1 MLLSKSFFY
10 TLREDVKD
18 EETKSGNYLVR
29 SGMTK
34 KVGNGIYLFMPL
46 GLRVLKKIEQIIR
59 EEMNQAGAQEVLMPS
74 LIPEDYYVQSG
85 RKEVF
90 GYDMFS
96 LKDRYE
102 RGYVLGPTHEE
113 LFVYAAKE
121 MIHSYKDMPFN
132 IYQIANKYRD
142 EPRPRF
148 GLIRTREFMM
158 KDAYSF
164 DVDDESCDV
173 SYQKMFQAYQNI
185 FNRIGLDYKIVRA
198 GTGAMGGN
206 LSEEFQAVTE
216 IGEDTLVLCSTC
228 DYASNLEV
236 SECVD
241 SKTDSIEV
249 PKEKELIY
257 TPNVGTIEEVSTFLK
272 EDTSKFVKTLIY
284 QVDGKFVA
292 CMVPGD
298 KDLNED
304 KLMHLLEA
312 KEVILAEPNEVEE
325 VTHARVGF
333 AGPVGLSIPIIM
345 DQEITHMKNF
355 IVGANQTDYHYK
367 NVNLNDFKVFKIGDI
382 KNVKEG
388 DTCPKCGHS
397 LTFKKGIECGNT
409 FKLGTKYSESLG
421 LQYLD
426 KNNQLKPAVMGCY
439 GIGLAR
445 IMTSVAEQKADDFGI
460 AWPSNIAPF
469 EIALVLINEK
479 DEIQKEKADR
489 LYQEIQSFGYDVIYD
504 DRKER
509 PGVKFKDMELIGIPV
524 QITVGKRAFEDIIEI
539 KKRGGE
545 KEEISIHD
553 LKSKIE
559 DYLKED

>member
-1 MLLSKSFFY
+1 MRLKNQFFY

-18 EETKSGNYLVR
+18 EETRSGNYLVR
-29 SGMTK
+29 SGMIK
-34 KVGNGIYLFMPL
+34 KVGTGIYLFMPL
-46 GLRVLKKIEQIIR
+46 GLKVLKKIEQIIR
-59 EEMNQAGAQEVLMPS
+59 EEMNKTGAQELLMPA

-90 GYDMFS
+90 GHDMFS

-164 DVDDESCDV
+164 DVDDEACEA

-185 FNRIGLDYKIVRA
+185 MERVGLEYKIVRA

-216 IGEDTLVLCSTC
+216 IGEDTLVLCPNC

-236 SECVD
+236 SACIVD
-241 SKTDSIEV
+241 ETESYEE
-249 PKEKELIY
+249 EKELELVH
-257 TPNVGTIEEVSTFLK
+257 TPNAGTIEEVAAFLE
-272 EDTSKFVKTLIY
+272 EDPSQFVKTLIY
-284 QVDGKFVA
+284 QVDGKFYA
-292 CMVPGD
+292 CLIPGD
-298 KDLNED
+298 RELNEE
-304 KLMHLLEA
+304 KLRTLLQA
-312 KEVILAEPNEVEE
+312 KEVVLADKEDVERI
-325 VTHARVGF
+325 TKAKIGF
-333 AGPVGLSIPIIM
+333 AGPIQLSIPIVM
-345 DQEITHMKNF
+345 DHHVQMMKNF

-367 NVNLNDFKVFKIGDI
+367 NVNLKDFKTKKIGDI
-382 KNVKEG
+382 IEVKEG
-388 DTCPKCGHS
+388 DLCPKCGAK

-421 LQYLD
+421 LNYLD
-426 KNNQLKPAVMGCY
+426 QNNQLKPVVMGCY

-445 IMTSVAEQKADDFGI
+445 IMTAVAEQRADEMGI
-460 AWPSNIAPF
+460 AWPVSIAPYQV
-469 EIALVLINEK
+469 ALVLINGK
-479 DEIQKEKADR
+479 DEVQRTVADQ
-489 LYQEIQSFGYDVIYD
+489 LYQIIQSMGFEVLYD
-504 DRKER
+504 DRDER

-524 QITVGKRAFEDIIEI
+524 QITVGKKAQDGMIEI
-539 KKRGGE
+539 KKRGQE
-545 KEEISIHD
+545 KEEITVE
-553 LKSKIE
+553 LLNEKVIE
-559 DYLKED
+559 YLNQ

>member
-1 MLLSKSFFY
+1 MRLKNQFFY

-18 EETKSGNYLVR
+18 EETRSGNYLVR
-29 SGMTK
+29 SGMIK
-34 KVGNGIYLFMPL
+34 KVGTGIYLFMPL
-46 GLRVLKKIEQIIR
+46 GFKVLKKIEQIIR
-59 EEMNQAGAQEVLMPS
+59 EEMNKTGAQELLMPA

-90 GYDMFS
+90 GHDMFS

-164 DVDDESCDV
+164 DVDDEACEA

-185 FNRIGLDYKIVRA
+185 MDRVGLEYKIVRA

-216 IGEDTLVLCSTC
+216 IGEDTLVLCPNC

-236 SECVD
+236 SACIVD
-241 SKTDSIEV
+241 ETESYEE
-249 PKEKELIY
+249 EKELELVH
-257 TPNVGTIEEVSTFLK
+257 TPNAGTIEEVAAFLE
-272 EDTSKFVKTLIY
+272 EDPSQFVKTLIY
-284 QVDGKFVA
+284 QVDGKFYA
-292 CMVPGD
+292 CLIPGD
-298 KDLNED
+298 RELNEE
-304 KLMHLLEA
+304 KLRTLLQA
-312 KEVILAEPNEVEE
+312 KEVVLADKEDVERI
-325 VTHARVGF
+325 TKAKIGF
-333 AGPVGLSIPIIM
+333 AGPIQLSIPIVM
-345 DQEITHMKNF
+345 DHHVQMMKNF

-367 NVNLNDFKVFKIGDI
+367 NVNLKDFKTKKIGDI
-382 KNVKEG
+382 IEVKEG
-388 DTCPKCGHS
+388 DLCPKCGAK

-421 LQYLD
+421 LNYLD
-426 KNNQLKPAVMGCY
+426 QNNQLKPVVMGCY

-445 IMTSVAEQKADDFGI
+445 IMTAVAEQRADEMGI
-460 AWPSNIAPF
+460 AWPVSIAPYQV
-469 EIALVLINEK
+469 ALVLINGK
-479 DEIQKEKADR
+479 DEVQRTVADQ
-489 LYQEIQSFGYDVIYD
+489 LYQIIQSMGFEVLYD
-504 DRKER
+504 DRDER

-524 QITVGKRAFEDIIEI
+524 QITVGKKAQDGMIEI
-539 KKRGGE
+539 KKRGQE
-545 KEEISIHD
+545 KEEITVE
-553 LKSKIE
+553 LLNEKVIE
-559 DYLKED
+559 YLNQ

>member
-1 MLLSKSFFY
+1 MRLKNQFFY

-18 EETKSGNYLVR
+18 EETRSGNYLVR
-29 SGMTK
+29 SGMIK
-34 KVGNGIYLFMPL
+34 KVGTGIYLFMPL
-46 GLRVLKKIEQIIR
+46 GFKVLKKIEQIIR
-59 EEMNQAGAQEVLMPS
+59 EEMNKTGAQELLMPA

-90 GYDMFS
+90 GHDMFS

-121 MIHSYKDMPFN
+121 MIHSYKDMSFN

-164 DVDDESCDV
+164 DVDDETCEA

-185 FNRIGLDYKIVRA
+185 MDRVGLEYKIVRA

-216 IGEDTLVLCSTC
+216 IGEDTLVLCPNC

-236 SECVD
+236 SACIVD
-241 SKTDSIEV
+241 ETESYEE
-249 PKEKELIY
+249 EKELELVH
-257 TPNVGTIEEVSTFLK
+257 TPNAGTIEEVAAFLE
-272 EDTSKFVKTLIY
+272 EDPSQFVKTLIY
-284 QVDGKFVA
+284 QVDGKFYA
-292 CMVPGD
+292 CLIPGD
-298 KDLNED
+298 RELNEE
-304 KLMHLLEA
+304 KLKTLLQA
-312 KEVILAEPNEVEE
+312 KEVVLADKEDVERI
-325 VTHARVGF
+325 TKAKIGF
-333 AGPVGLSIPIIM
+333 AGPIQLSIPIVM
-345 DQEITHMKNF
+345 DHHVQMMKNF

-367 NVNLNDFKVFKIGDI
+367 NVNLKDFKTKKIGDI
-382 KNVKEG
+382 IEVKEG
-388 DTCPKCGHS
+388 DLCPKCGAK

-421 LQYLD
+421 LNYLD
-426 KNNQLKPAVMGCY
+426 QNNQLKPVVMGCY

-445 IMTSVAEQKADDFGI
+445 IMTAVAEQRADEMGI
-460 AWPSNIAPF
+460 AWPVSIAPYQV
-469 EIALVLINEK
+469 ALVLINGK
-479 DEIQKEKADR
+479 DEVQKTVADQ
-489 LYQEIQSFGYDVIYD
+489 LYQIIQSMGFEVLYD
-504 DRKER
+504 DRDER

-524 QITVGKRAFEDIIEI
+524 QITVGKKAQDGMIEI
-539 KKRGGE
+539 KKRGQE
-545 KEEISIHD
+545 KEEITVE
-553 LKSKIE
+553 LLNEKVIE
-559 DYLKED
+559 YLNQ

>member
-1 MLLSKSFFY
+1 MRLKNQFFY

-18 EETKSGNYLVR
+18 EETRSGNYLVR
-29 SGMTK
+29 SGMIK
-34 KVGNGIYLFMPL
+34 KVGTGIYLFMPL
-46 GLRVLKKIEQIIR
+46 GLKVLKKIEQIIR
-59 EEMNQAGAQEVLMPS
+59 EEMNKTGAQELLMPA

-90 GYDMFS
+90 GHDMFS

-164 DVDDESCDV
+164 DVDDEACEA

-185 FNRIGLDYKIVRA
+185 MERVGLEYKIVRA

-216 IGEDTLVLCSTC
+216 IGEDTLVLCPNC

-236 SECVD
+236 SACIVD
-241 SKTDSIEV
+241 ETESYEE
-249 PKEKELIY
+249 EKELELVH
-257 TPNVGTIEEVSTFLK
+257 TPNAGTIEEVAAFLE
-272 EDTSKFVKTLIY
+272 EDPSQFVKTLIY
-284 QVDGKFVA
+284 QVDGKFYA
-292 CMVPGD
+292 CLIPGD
-298 KDLNED
+298 RELNEE
-304 KLMHLLEA
+304 KLRTLLQA
-312 KEVILAEPNEVEE
+312 KEVVLADKEDVERI
-325 VTHARVGF
+325 TKAKIGF
-333 AGPVGLSIPIIM
+333 AGPIQLSIPIVM
-345 DQEITHMKNF
+345 DHHVQMMKNF

-367 NVNLNDFKVFKIGDI
+367 NVNLKDFKTKKISDI
-382 KNVKEG
+382 IEVKEG
-388 DTCPKCGHS
+388 DLCPKCGAK

-421 LQYLD
+421 LNYLD
-426 KNNQLKPAVMGCY
+426 QNNQLKPVVMGCY

-445 IMTSVAEQKADDFGI
+445 IMTAVAEQRADEMGI
-460 AWPSNIAPF
+460 AWPVSIAPYQV
-469 EIALVLINEK
+469 ALVLINGK
-479 DEIQKEKADR
+479 DEVQKTVADQ
-489 LYQEIQSFGYDVIYD
+489 LYQIIQSMGFEVLYD
-504 DRKER
+504 DRDER

-524 QITVGKRAFEDIIEI
+524 QITVGKKAQDGMIEI
-539 KKRGGE
+539 KKRGQE
-545 KEEISIHD
+545 KEEITVE
-553 LKSKIE
+553 LLNEKVIE
-559 DYLKED
+559 YLNQ

>member
-1 MLLSKSFFY
+1 MRLKNQFFY

-18 EETKSGNYLVR
+18 EETRSGNYLVR
-29 SGMTK
+29 SGMIK
-34 KVGNGIYLFMPL
+34 KVGTGIYLFMPL
-46 GLRVLKKIEQIIR
+46 GLKVLKKIEQIIR
-59 EEMNQAGAQEVLMPS
+59 EEMNKTGAQELLMPA

-90 GYDMFS
+90 GHDMFS

-164 DVDDESCDV
+164 DVDDEACEA

-185 FNRIGLDYKIVRA
+185 MDRVGLEYKIVRA

-216 IGEDTLVLCSTC
+216 IGEDTLVLCPNC

-236 SECVD
+236 SACIVD
-241 SKTDSIEV
+241 ETESYEE
-249 PKEKELIY
+249 EKELELVH
-257 TPNVGTIEEVSTFLK
+257 TPNAGTIEEVAAFLE
-272 EDTSKFVKTLIY
+272 EDPSQFVKTLIY
-284 QVDGKFVA
+284 QVDGKFYA
-292 CMVPGD
+292 CLIPGD
-298 KDLNED
+298 RELNEE
-304 KLMHLLEA
+304 KLRTLLQA
-312 KEVILAEPNEVEE
+312 KEVVLADKEDVERI
-325 VTHARVGF
+325 TKAKIGF
-333 AGPVGLSIPIIM
+333 AGPIQLSIPIVM
-345 DQEITHMKNF
+345 DHHVQMMKNF

-367 NVNLNDFKVFKIGDI
+367 NVNLKDFKTKKISDI
-382 KNVKEG
+382 IEVKEG
-388 DTCPKCGHS
+388 DLCPKCGAK

-421 LQYLD
+421 LNYLD
-426 KNNQLKPAVMGCY
+426 QNNQLKPVVMGCY

-445 IMTSVAEQKADDFGI
+445 IMTAVAEQRADEMGI
-460 AWPSNIAPF
+460 AWPVSIAPYQA
-469 EIALVLINEK
+469 ALVLINGK
-479 DEIQKEKADR
+479 DEVQRTVADQ
-489 LYQEIQSFGYDVIYD
+489 LYQIIQSMGFEVLYD
-504 DRKER
+504 DRDER

-524 QITVGKRAFEDIIEI
+524 QITVGKKAQDGMIEI
-539 KKRGGE
+539 KKRGQE
-545 KEEISIHD
+545 KEEITVE
-553 LKSKIE
+553 LLNEKVIE
-559 DYLKED
+559 YLNQ

>member
-1 MLLSKSFFY
+1 MRLKNQFFY

-18 EETKSGNYLVR
+18 EETRSGNYLVR
-29 SGMTK
+29 SGMIK
-34 KVGNGIYLFMPL
+34 KVGTGIYLFMPL
-46 GLRVLKKIEQIIR
+46 GFKVLKKIEQIIR
-59 EEMNQAGAQEVLMPS
+59 EEMNKTGAQELLMPA

-90 GYDMFS
+90 GHDMFS

-164 DVDDESCDV
+164 DVDDETCEA

-185 FNRIGLDYKIVRA
+185 MDRVGLEYKIVRA

-216 IGEDTLVLCSTC
+216 IGEDTLVLCPNC

-236 SECVD
+236 SACIVD
-241 SKTDSIEV
+241 ETESYEE
-249 PKEKELIY
+249 EKELELVH
-257 TPNVGTIEEVSTFLK
+257 TPNAGTIEEVAAFLE
-272 EDTSKFVKTLIY
+272 EDPNQFVKTLIY
-284 QVDGKFVA
+284 QVDGKFYA
-292 CMVPGD
+292 CLIPGD
-298 KDLNED
+298 RELNEE
-304 KLMHLLEA
+304 KLKTLLQA
-312 KEVILAEPNEVEE
+312 KEVVLADKEDVERI
-325 VTHARVGF
+325 TKAKIGF
-333 AGPVGLSIPIIM
+333 AGPIQLSIPIVM
-345 DQEITHMKNF
+345 DHHVQMMKNF

-367 NVNLNDFKVFKIGDI
+367 NVNLKDFKTKKISDI
-382 KNVKEG
+382 IEVKEG
-388 DTCPKCGHS
+388 DLCPKCGAK

-421 LQYLD
+421 LNYLD
-426 KNNQLKPAVMGCY
+426 QNNRLKPVVMGCY

-445 IMTSVAEQKADDFGI
+445 IMTAVAEQRADEMGI
-460 AWPSNIAPF
+460 AWPVSIAPYQV
-469 EIALVLINEK
+469 ALVLINGK
-479 DEIQKEKADR
+479 DEVQRTVADQ
-489 LYQEIQSFGYDVIYD
+489 LYQIIQSMGFEVLYD
-504 DRKER
+504 DRDER

-524 QITVGKRAFEDIIEI
+524 QITVGKKAQDGMIEI
-539 KKRGGE
+539 KKRGHE
-545 KEEISIHD
+545 KEEITVE
-553 LKSKIE
+553 LLNEKVIE
-559 DYLKED
+559 YLNQ

>member
-1 MLLSKSFFY
+1 MRLKNQFFY

-18 EETKSGNYLVR
+18 EETRSGNYLVR
-29 SGMTK
+29 SGMIK
-34 KVGNGIYLFMPL
+34 KVGTGIYLFMPL
-46 GLRVLKKIEQIIR
+46 GFKVLKKIEQIIR
-59 EEMNQAGAQEVLMPS
+59 EEMNKTGAQELLMPA

-90 GYDMFS
+90 GHDMFS

-164 DVDDESCDV
+164 DVDDEACEA

-185 FNRIGLDYKIVRA
+185 MDRVGLEYKIVRA

-216 IGEDTLVLCSTC
+216 IGEDTLVLCPNC

-236 SECVD
+236 SACIVD
-241 SKTDSIEV
+241 ETESYEE
-249 PKEKELIY
+249 EKELELVH
-257 TPNVGTIEEVSTFLK
+257 TPNAGTIGEVAAFLEEDPSQ
-272 EDTSKFVKTLIY
+272 FVKTLIY
-284 QVDGKFVA
+284 QVDGKFYA
-292 CMVPGD
+292 CLIPGD
-298 KDLNED
+298 RELNEE
-304 KLMHLLEA
+304 KLRTLLQA
-312 KEVILAEPNEVEE
+312 KEVVLADKEDVERI
-325 VTHARVGF
+325 TKAKIGF
-333 AGPVGLSIPIIM
+333 AGPIQLSIPIVM
-345 DQEITHMKNF
+345 DHHVQMMKNF

-367 NVNLNDFKVFKIGDI
+367 NVNLKDFKTKKISDI
-382 KNVKEG
+382 IEVKEG
-388 DTCPKCGHS
+388 DLCPKCGAK

-421 LQYLD
+421 LNYLD
-426 KNNQLKPAVMGCY
+426 QNNQLKPVVMGCY

-445 IMTSVAEQKADDFGI
+445 IMTAVAEQRADEMGI
-460 AWPSNIAPF
+460 AWPVSIAPYQV
-469 EIALVLINEK
+469 ALVLINGK
-479 DEIQKEKADR
+479 DEVQKTVADQ
-489 LYQEIQSFGYDVIYD
+489 LYQIIQSMGFEVLYD
-504 DRKER
+504 DRDER

-524 QITVGKRAFEDIIEI
+524 QITVGKKAQDGMIEI
-539 KKRGGE
+539 KKRGQE
-545 KEEISIHD
+545 KEEITVE
-553 LKSKIE
+553 LLNEKVIE
-559 DYLKED
+559 YLNQ

>member
-1 MLLSKSFFY
+1 MRLKNQFFY

-18 EETKSGNYLVR
+18 EETRSGNYLVR
-29 SGMTK
+29 SGMIK
-34 KVGNGIYLFMPL
+34 KVGTGIYLFMPL
-46 GLRVLKKIEQIIR
+46 GFKVLKKIEQIIR
-59 EEMNQAGAQEVLMPS
+59 EEMNKTGAQELLMPA

-90 GYDMFS
+90 GHDMFS

-164 DVDDESCDV
+164 DVDDEACEA

-185 FNRIGLDYKIVRA
+185 MERVGLEYKIVRA

-216 IGEDTLVLCSTC
+216 IGEDTLVLCPNC

-236 SECVD
+236 SACIVD
-241 SKTDSIEV
+241 ETESYEE
-249 PKEKELIY
+249 EKELELVH
-257 TPNVGTIEEVSTFLK
+257 TPNAGTIEEVAAFLE
-272 EDTSKFVKTLIY
+272 EDPSQFVKTLIY
-284 QVDGKFVA
+284 QVDGKFYA
-292 CMVPGD
+292 CLIPGD
-298 KDLNED
+298 RELNEE
-304 KLMHLLEA
+304 KLRTLLQA
-312 KEVILAEPNEVEE
+312 KEVVLADKEDVERI
-325 VTHARVGF
+325 TKAKIGF
-333 AGPVGLSIPIIM
+333 AGPIQLSIPIVM
-345 DQEITHMKNF
+345 DHHVQMMKNF

-367 NVNLNDFKVFKIGDI
+367 NVNLKDFKTKKIGDI
-382 KNVKEG
+382 IEVKEG
-388 DTCPKCGHS
+388 DLCPKCGAK

-421 LQYLD
+421 LNYLD
-426 KNNQLKPAVMGCY
+426 QNNQLKPVVMGCY

-445 IMTSVAEQKADDFGI
+445 IMTAVAEQRADEMGI
-460 AWPSNIAPF
+460 AWPVSIAPYQV
-469 EIALVLINEK
+469 ALVLINGK
-479 DEIQKEKADR
+479 DEVQKTVADQ
-489 LYQEIQSFGYDVIYD
+489 LYQIIQSMGFEVLYD
-504 DRKER
+504 DRDER

-524 QITVGKRAFEDIIEI
+524 QITVGKKAQDGMIEI
-539 KKRGGE
+539 KKRGQE
-545 KEEISIHD
+545 KEEITVE
-553 LKSKIE
+553 LLNEKVIE
-559 DYLKED
+559 YLNQ

>member
-1 MLLSKSFFY
+1 MRLKNQFFY

-18 EETKSGNYLVR
+18 EETRSGNYLVR
-29 SGMTK
+29 SGMIK
-34 KVGNGIYLFMPL
+34 KVGTGIYLFMPL
-46 GLRVLKKIEQIIR
+46 GLKVLKKIEQIIR
-59 EEMNQAGAQEVLMPS
+59 EEMNKTGAQELLMPA

-90 GYDMFS
+90 GHDMFS

-164 DVDDESCDV
+164 DVDDEACEA

-185 FNRIGLDYKIVRA
+185 MERVGLEYKIVRA

-216 IGEDTLVLCSTC
+216 IGEDTLVLCPNC

-236 SECVD
+236 SACIVD
-241 SKTDSIEV
+241 ETESYEE
-249 PKEKELIY
+249 EKELELVH
-257 TPNVGTIEEVSTFLK
+257 TPNAGTIEEVAAFLE
-272 EDTSKFVKTLIY
+272 EDPSQFVKTLIY
-284 QVDGKFVA
+284 QVDGKFYA
-292 CMVPGD
+292 CLIPGD
-298 KDLNED
+298 RELNEE
-304 KLMHLLEA
+304 KLRTLLQA
-312 KEVILAEPNEVEE
+312 KEVVLADKEDVERI
-325 VTHARVGF
+325 TKAKIGF
-333 AGPVGLSIPIIM
+333 AGPIQLSIPIVM
-345 DQEITHMKNF
+345 DHHVQMMKNF

-367 NVNLNDFKVFKIGDI
+367 NVNLKDFKTKKISDI
-382 KNVKEG
+382 IEVKEG
-388 DTCPKCGHS
+388 DLCPKCGAK

-421 LQYLD
+421 LNYLD
-426 KNNQLKPAVMGCY
+426 QNNQLKPVVMGCY

-445 IMTSVAEQKADDFGI
+445 IMTAVAEQRADEMGI
-460 AWPSNIAPF
+460 AWPVSIAPYQV
-469 EIALVLINEK
+469 ALVLINGK
-479 DEIQKEKADR
+479 DEVQRTVADQ
-489 LYQEIQSFGYDVIYD
+489 LYQIIQSMGFEVLYD
-504 DRKER
+504 DRDER

-524 QITVGKRAFEDIIEI
+524 QITVGKKAQDGMIEI
-539 KKRGGE
+539 KKRGHE
-545 KEEISIHD
+545 KEEITVE
-553 LKSKIE
+553 LLNEKVIE
-559 DYLKED
+559 YLNQ

>member
-1 MLLSKSFFY
+1 MRLKNQFFY

-18 EETKSGNYLVR
+18 EETRSGNYLVR
-29 SGMTK
+29 SGMIK
-34 KVGNGIYLFMPL
+34 KVGTGIYLFMPL
-46 GLRVLKKIEQIIR
+46 GLKVLKKIEQIIR
-59 EEMNQAGAQEVLMPS
+59 EEMNKTGAQELLMPA

-90 GYDMFS
+90 GHDMFS

-164 DVDDESCDV
+164 DVDDEACEA

-185 FNRIGLDYKIVRA
+185 MDRVGLEYKIVRA

-216 IGEDTLVLCSTC
+216 IGEDTLVLCPNC

-236 SECVD
+236 SACIVD
-241 SKTDSIEV
+241 ETESYEE
-249 PKEKELIY
+249 EKELELVH
-257 TPNVGTIEEVSTFLK
+257 TPNAGTIEEVAAFLE
-272 EDTSKFVKTLIY
+272 EDPNQFVKTLIY
-284 QVDGKFVA
+284 QVDGKFYA
-292 CMVPGD
+292 CLIPGD
-298 KDLNED
+298 RELNEE
-304 KLMHLLEA
+304 KLKTLLQA
-312 KEVILAEPNEVEE
+312 KEVVLADKEDVERI
-325 VTHARVGF
+325 TKAKIGF
-333 AGPVGLSIPIIM
+333 AGPIQLSIPIVM
-345 DQEITHMKNF
+345 DHHVQMMKNF

-367 NVNLNDFKVFKIGDI
+367 NVNLKDFKTKKISDI
-382 KNVKEG
+382 IEVKEG
-388 DTCPKCGHS
+388 DLCPKCGAK

-421 LQYLD
+421 LNYLD
-426 KNNQLKPAVMGCY
+426 QNNQLKPVVMGCY

-445 IMTSVAEQKADDFGI
+445 IMTAVAEQRADEMGI
-460 AWPSNIAPF
+460 AWPVSIAPYQV
-469 EIALVLINEK
+469 ALVLINGK
-479 DEIQKEKADR
+479 DEVQRTVADQ
-489 LYQEIQSFGYDVIYD
+489 LYQIIQSMGFEVLYD
-504 DRKER
+504 DRDER

-524 QITVGKRAFEDIIEI
+524 QITVGKKAQDGMIEI
-539 KKRGGE
+539 KKRGQE
-545 KEEISIHD
+545 KEEITVE
-553 LKSKIE
+553 LLNEKVIE
-559 DYLKED
+559 YLNQ

>member
-1 MLLSKSFFY
+1 MRLKNQFFY

-18 EETKSGNYLVR
+18 EETRSGNYLVR
-29 SGMTK
+29 SGMIK
-34 KVGNGIYLFMPL
+34 KVGTGIYLFMPL
-46 GLRVLKKIEQIIR
+46 GLKVLKKIEQIIR
-59 EEMNQAGAQEVLMPS
+59 EEMNKTGAQELLMPA

-90 GYDMFS
+90 GHDMFS

-164 DVDDESCDV
+164 DVDDEACEA

-185 FNRIGLDYKIVRA
+185 MERVGLEYKIVRA

-216 IGEDTLVLCSTC
+216 IGEDTLVLCPNC

-236 SECVD
+236 SACIVD
-241 SKTDSIEV
+241 ETESYEE
-249 PKEKELIY
+249 EKELELVH
-257 TPNVGTIEEVSTFLK
+257 TPNAGTIEEVAAFLE
-272 EDTSKFVKTLIY
+272 EDPSQFVKTLIY
-284 QVDGKFVA
+284 QVDGKFYA
-292 CMVPGD
+292 CLIPGD
-298 KDLNED
+298 RELNEE
-304 KLMHLLEA
+304 KLKTLLQA
-312 KEVILAEPNEVEE
+312 KEVVLADKEDVERI
-325 VTHARVGF
+325 TKAKIGF
-333 AGPVGLSIPIIM
+333 AGPIQLSIPIVM
-345 DQEITHMKNF
+345 DHHVQMMKNF

-367 NVNLNDFKVFKIGDI
+367 NVNLKDFKTKKIGDI
-382 KNVKEG
+382 IEVKEG
-388 DTCPKCGHS
+388 DLCPKCGAK

-421 LQYLD
+421 LNYLD
-426 KNNQLKPAVMGCY
+426 QNNQSKPVVMGCY

-445 IMTSVAEQKADDFGI
+445 IMTAVAEQRADEMGI
-460 AWPSNIAPF
+460 AWPVSIAPYQV
-469 EIALVLINEK
+469 ALVLINGK
-479 DEIQKEKADR
+479 DEVQKTVADQ
-489 LYQEIQSFGYDVIYD
+489 LYQIIQSMGFEVLYD
-504 DRKER
+504 DRDER

-524 QITVGKRAFEDIIEI
+524 QITVGKKAQDGMIEI
-539 KKRGGE
+539 KKRGQE
-545 KEEISIHD
+545 KEEITVE
-553 LKSKIE
+553 LLNEKVIE
-559 DYLKED
+559 YLNQ

>member
-1 MLLSKSFFY
+1 MRLKNQFFY

-18 EETKSGNYLVR
+18 EETRSGNYLVR
-29 SGMTK
+29 SGMIK
-34 KVGNGIYLFMPL
+34 KVGTGIYLFMPL
-46 GLRVLKKIEQIIR
+46 GLKVLKKIEQIIR
-59 EEMNQAGAQEVLMPS
+59 EEMNKTGAQELLMPA

-90 GYDMFS
+90 GHDMFS

-164 DVDDESCDV
+164 DVDDETCEA

-185 FNRIGLDYKIVRA
+185 MDRVGLEYKIVRA

-216 IGEDTLVLCSTC
+216 IGEDTLVLCPNC

-236 SECVD
+236 SACIVD
-241 SKTDSIEV
+241 ETESYEE
-249 PKEKELIY
+249 EKELELVH
-257 TPNVGTIEEVSTFLK
+257 TPNAGTIEEVAAFLE
-272 EDTSKFVKTLIY
+272 EDPSQFVKTLIY
-284 QVDGKFVA
+284 QVDGKFYA
-292 CMVPGD
+292 CLIPGD
-298 KDLNED
+298 RELNEE
-304 KLMHLLEA
+304 KLRTLLQA
-312 KEVILAEPNEVEE
+312 KEVVLADKEDVERI
-325 VTHARVGF
+325 TKAKIGF
-333 AGPVGLSIPIIM
+333 AGPIQLSIPIVM
-345 DQEITHMKNF
+345 DHHVQMMKNF

-367 NVNLNDFKVFKIGDI
+367 NVNLKDFKTKKIGDI
-382 KNVKEG
+382 IEVKEG
-388 DTCPKCGHS
+388 DLCPKCGAK

-421 LQYLD
+421 LNYLD
-426 KNNQLKPAVMGCY
+426 QNNQLKPVVMGCY

-445 IMTSVAEQKADDFGI
+445 IMTAVAEQRADEMGI
-460 AWPSNIAPF
+460 AWPVSIAPYQV
-469 EIALVLINEK
+469 ALVLINGK
-479 DEIQKEKADR
+479 DEVQRTVADQ
-489 LYQEIQSFGYDVIYD
+489 LYQIIQSMGFEVLYD
-504 DRKER
+504 DRDER

-524 QITVGKRAFEDIIEI
+524 QITVGKKAQDGMIEI
-539 KKRGGE
+539 KKRGQE
-545 KEEISIHD
+545 KEEITVE
-553 LKSKIE
+553 LLNEKVIE
-559 DYLKED
+559 YLNQ

>member
-1 MLLSKSFFY
+1 MRLKNQFFY

-18 EETKSGNYLVR
+18 EETRSGNYLVR
-29 SGMTK
+29 SGMIK
-34 KVGNGIYLFMPL
+34 KVGTGIYLFMPL
-46 GLRVLKKIEQIIR
+46 GFKVLKKIEQIIR
-59 EEMNQAGAQEVLMPS
+59 EEMNKTGAQELLMPA

-90 GYDMFS
+90 GHDMFS

-164 DVDDESCDV
+164 DVDDETCEA

-185 FNRIGLDYKIVRA
+185 MDRVGLEYKIVRA

-216 IGEDTLVLCSTC
+216 IGEDTLVLCPNC

-236 SECVD
+236 SACIVD
-241 SKTDSIEV
+241 ETESYEE
-249 PKEKELIY
+249 EKELELVH
-257 TPNVGTIEEVSTFLK
+257 TPNAGTIEEVAAFLE
-272 EDTSKFVKTLIY
+272 EDPSQFVKTLIY
-284 QVDGKFVA
+284 QVDGKFYA
-292 CMVPGD
+292 CLIPGD
-298 KDLNED
+298 RELNEE
-304 KLMHLLEA
+304 KLKTLLQA
-312 KEVILAEPNEVEE
+312 KEVVLADKEDVERI
-325 VTHARVGF
+325 TKAKIGF
-333 AGPVGLSIPIIM
+333 AGPIQLSIPIVM
-345 DQEITHMKNF
+345 DHHVQMMKNF

-367 NVNLNDFKVFKIGDI
+367 NVNLKDFKTKKIGDI
-382 KNVKEG
+382 IEVKEG
-388 DTCPKCGHS
+388 DLCPKCGAK

-409 FKLGTKYSESLG
+409 FQLGTKYSESLG
-421 LQYLD
+421 LNYLD
-426 KNNQLKPAVMGCY
+426 QNNQLKPVVMGCY

-445 IMTSVAEQKADDFGI
+445 IMTAVAEQRADEMGI
-460 AWPSNIAPF
+460 AWPVSIAPYQV
-469 EIALVLINEK
+469 ALVLINGK
-479 DEIQKEKADR
+479 DEVQRTVADQ
-489 LYQEIQSFGYDVIYD
+489 LYQVIQSMGFEVLYD
-504 DRKER
+504 DRDER

-524 QITVGKRAFEDIIEI
+524 QITVGKKAQDGMIEI
-539 KKRGGE
+539 KKRGHE
-545 KEEISIHD
+545 KEEITVE
-553 LKSKIE
+553 LLNEKVIE
-559 DYLKED
+559 YLNQ

>member
-1 MLLSKSFFY
+1 MRLKNQFFY

-18 EETKSGNYLVR
+18 EETRSGNYLVR
-29 SGMTK
+29 SGMIK
-34 KVGNGIYLFMPL
+34 KVGTGIYLFMPL
-46 GLRVLKKIEQIIR
+46 GLKVLKKIEQIIR
-59 EEMNQAGAQEVLMPS
+59 EEMNKTGAQELLMPA

-90 GYDMFS
+90 GHDMFS

-164 DVDDESCDV
+164 DVDDEACGA

-185 FNRIGLDYKIVRA
+185 MDRVGLEYKIVRA

-216 IGEDTLVLCSTC
+216 IGEDTLVLCPNC

-236 SECVD
+236 SACIVD
-241 SKTDSIEV
+241 ETESYEE
-249 PKEKELIY
+249 EKELELVH
-257 TPNVGTIEEVSTFLK
+257 TPNAGTIEEVAAFLE
-272 EDTSKFVKTLIY
+272 EDPSQFVKTLIY
-284 QVDGKFVA
+284 QVDGKFYA
-292 CMVPGD
+292 CLIPGD
-298 KDLNED
+298 RELNEE
-304 KLMHLLEA
+304 KLKTLLQA
-312 KEVILAEPNEVEE
+312 KEVVLADKEDVERI
-325 VTHARVGF
+325 TKAKIGF
-333 AGPVGLSIPIIM
+333 AGPIQLSIPIVM
-345 DQEITHMKNF
+345 DHHVQMMKNF

-367 NVNLNDFKVFKIGDI
+367 NVNLKDFKTKKIGDI
-382 KNVKEG
+382 IEVKEG
-388 DTCPKCGHS
+388 DLCPKCGAK

-421 LQYLD
+421 LNYLD
-426 KNNQLKPAVMGCY
+426 QNNQLKPVVMGCY

-445 IMTSVAEQKADDFGI
+445 IMTAVAEQRADEMGI
-460 AWPSNIAPF
+460 AWPVSIAPYQV
-469 EIALVLINEK
+469 ALVLINGK
-479 DEIQKEKADR
+479 DEVQKTVADQ
-489 LYQEIQSFGYDVIYD
+489 LYQIIQSMGFEVLYD
-504 DRKER
+504 DRDER
-509 PGVKFKDMELIGIPV
+509 PGVKFKDMELIGISV
-524 QITVGKRAFEDIIEI
+524 QITVGKKAQDGMIEI
-539 KKRGGE
+539 KKRGQE
-545 KEEISIHD
+545 KEEITVE
-553 LKSKIE
+553 LLNEKVIE
-559 DYLKED
+559 YLNQ

>member
-1 MLLSKSFFY
+1 MRLKNQFFY

-18 EETKSGNYLVR
+18 EETRSGNYLVR
-29 SGMTK
+29 SGMIK
-34 KVGNGIYLFMPL
+34 KVGTGIYLFMPL
-46 GLRVLKKIEQIIR
+46 GFKVLKKIEQIIR
-59 EEMNQAGAQEVLMPS
+59 EEMNKTEAQELLMPA

-90 GYDMFS
+90 GHDMFS

-164 DVDDESCDV
+164 DVDDETCEA

-185 FNRIGLDYKIVRA
+185 MDRVGLEYKIVRA

-216 IGEDTLVLCSTC
+216 IGEDTLVLCPNC

-236 SECVD
+236 SACIVD
-241 SKTDSIEV
+241 ETESYEE
-249 PKEKELIY
+249 EKELELVH
-257 TPNVGTIEEVSTFLK
+257 TPNAGTIEEVAALLE
-272 EDTSKFVKTLIY
+272 EDPSQFVKTLIY
-284 QVDGKFVA
+284 QVDGKFYA
-292 CMVPGD
+292 CLIPGD
-298 KDLNED
+298 RELNEE
-304 KLMHLLEA
+304 KLKTLLQA
-312 KEVILAEPNEVEE
+312 KEVVLADKEDVERI
-325 VTHARVGF
+325 TKAKIGF
-333 AGPVGLSIPIIM
+333 AGPIQLSIPIVM
-345 DQEITHMKNF
+345 DHHVQMMKNF

-367 NVNLNDFKVFKIGDI
+367 NVNLKDFKTKKIGDI
-382 KNVKEG
+382 IEVKEG
-388 DTCPKCGHS
+388 DLCPKCGAK

-421 LQYLD
+421 LNYLD
-426 KNNQLKPAVMGCY
+426 QNNQLKPVVMGCY

-445 IMTSVAEQKADDFGI
+445 IMTAVAEQRADEMGI
-460 AWPSNIAPF
+460 AWPVSIAPYQV
-469 EIALVLINEK
+469 ALVLINGK
-479 DEIQKEKADR
+479 DEVQRTVADQ
-489 LYQEIQSFGYDVIYD
+489 LYQIIQSMGFEVLYD
-504 DRKER
+504 DRDER

-524 QITVGKRAFEDIIEI
+524 QITVGKKAQDGMIEI
-539 KKRGGE
+539 KKRGHE
-545 KEEISIHD
+545 KEEITVE
-553 LKSKIE
+553 LLNEKVIE
-559 DYLKED
+559 YLNQ

>member
-1 MLLSKSFFY
+1 MRLKNQFFY

-18 EETKSGNYLVR
+18 EETRSGNYLVR
-29 SGMTK
+29 SGMIK
-34 KVGNGIYLFMPL
+34 KVGTGIYLFMPL
-46 GLRVLKKIEQIIR
+46 GFKVLKKIEQIIR
-59 EEMNQAGAQEVLMPS
+59 EEMNKTGAQELLMPA

-90 GYDMFS
+90 GHDMFS

-164 DVDDESCDV
+164 DVDDEACGA

-185 FNRIGLDYKIVRA
+185 MDRVGLEYKIVRA

-216 IGEDTLVLCSTC
+216 IGEDTLVLCPNC

-236 SECVD
+236 SACIVD
-241 SKTDSIEV
+241 ETESYEE
-249 PKEKELIY
+249 EKELELVH
-257 TPNVGTIEEVSTFLK
+257 TPNAGTIEEVAAFLE
-272 EDTSKFVKTLIY
+272 EDPSQFVKTLIY
-284 QVDGKFVA
+284 QVDGKFYA
-292 CMVPGD
+292 CLIPGD
-298 KDLNED
+298 RELNEE
-304 KLMHLLEA
+304 KLKTLLQA
-312 KEVILAEPNEVEE
+312 KEVVLADKEDVERI
-325 VTHARVGF
+325 TKAKIGF
-333 AGPVGLSIPIIM
+333 AGPIQLSIPIVM
-345 DQEITHMKNF
+345 DHHVQMMKNF

-367 NVNLNDFKVFKIGDI
+367 NVNLKDFKTKKIGDI
-382 KNVKEG
+382 IEVKEG
-388 DTCPKCGHS
+388 DLCPKCGAK

-421 LQYLD
+421 LNYLD
-426 KNNQLKPAVMGCY
+426 QNNQLKPVVMGCY

-445 IMTSVAEQKADDFGI
+445 IMTAVAEQRADEMGI
-460 AWPSNIAPF
+460 AWPVSIAPYQV
-469 EIALVLINEK
+469 ALVLINGK
-479 DEIQKEKADR
+479 DEVQRTVADQ
-489 LYQEIQSFGYDVIYD
+489 LYQIIQSMGFEVLYD
-504 DRKER
+504 DRDER

-524 QITVGKRAFEDIIEI
+524 QITVGKKAQDGMIEI
-539 KKRGGE
+539 KKRGHE
-545 KEEISIHD
+545 KEEITVE
-553 LKSKIE
+553 LLNEKVIE
-559 DYLKED
+559 YLNQ

>member
-1 MLLSKSFFY
+1 MRLKNQFFY

-18 EETKSGNYLVR
+18 EETRSGNYLVR
-29 SGMTK
+29 SGMIK
-34 KVGNGIYLFMPL
+34 KVGTGIYLFMPL
-46 GLRVLKKIEQIIR
+46 GFKVLKKIEQIIR
-59 EEMNQAGAQEVLMPS
+59 EEMNKTGAQELLMPA

-90 GYDMFS
+90 GHDMFS

-164 DVDDESCDV
+164 DVDDETCEA

-185 FNRIGLDYKIVRA
+185 MDRVGLEYKIVRA

-216 IGEDTLVLCSTC
+216 IGEDTLVLCPNC

-236 SECVD
+236 SACIVD
-241 SKTDSIEV
+241 ETESYEE
-249 PKEKELIY
+249 EKELELVH
-257 TPNVGTIEEVSTFLK
+257 TPNAGTIEEVAAFLE
-272 EDTSKFVKTLIY
+272 EDPSQFVKTLIY
-284 QVDGKFVA
+284 QVDGKFYA
-292 CMVPGD
+292 CLIPGD
-298 KDLNED
+298 RELNEE
-304 KLMHLLEA
+304 KLKTLLQA
-312 KEVILAEPNEVEE
+312 KEVVLADKEDVERI
-325 VTHARVGF
+325 TKAKIGF
-333 AGPVGLSIPIIM
+333 AGPIQLSIPIVM
-345 DQEITHMKNF
+345 DHHVQMMKNF

-367 NVNLNDFKVFKIGDI
+367 NVNLKDFKTKKIGDI
-382 KNVKEG
+382 IEVKEG
-388 DTCPKCGHS
+388 DLCPKCGAK

-409 FKLGTKYSESLG
+409 FQLGTKYSESLG
-421 LQYLD
+421 LNYLD
-426 KNNQLKPAVMGCY
+426 QNNQLKPVVMGCY

-445 IMTSVAEQKADDFGI
+445 IMTAVAEQRADEMGI
-460 AWPSNIAPF
+460 AWPVSIAPYQV
-469 EIALVLINEK
+469 ALVLINGK
-479 DEIQKEKADR
+479 DEVQRTVADQ
-489 LYQEIQSFGYDVIYD
+489 LYQIIQSMGFEVLYD
-504 DRKER
+504 DRDER

-524 QITVGKRAFEDIIEI
+524 QITVGKKAQDGMIEI
-539 KKRGGE
+539 KKRGHE
-545 KEEISIHD
+545 KEEITVE
-553 LKSKIE
+553 LLNEKVIE
-559 DYLKED
+559 YFNQ

>member
-1 MLLSKSFFY
+1 MRLKNQFFY

-18 EETKSGNYLVR
+18 EETRSGNYLVR
-29 SGMTK
+29 SGMIK
-34 KVGNGIYLFMPL
+34 KVGTGIYLFMPL
-46 GLRVLKKIEQIIR
+46 GLKVLKKIEQIIR
-59 EEMNQAGAQEVLMPS
+59 EEMNKTGAQELLMPA

-90 GYDMFS
+90 GHDMFS

-164 DVDDESCDV
+164 DVDDEACEA

-185 FNRIGLDYKIVRA
+185 MDRVGLEYKIVRA

-216 IGEDTLVLCSTC
+216 IGEDTLVLCPNC

-236 SECVD
+236 SACIVD
-241 SKTDSIEV
+241 ETESYEE
-249 PKEKELIY
+249 EKELELVH
-257 TPNVGTIEEVSTFLK
+257 TPNAGTIEEVAAFLE
-272 EDTSKFVKTLIY
+272 EDPSQFVKTLIY
-284 QVDGKFVA
+284 QVDGKFYA
-292 CMVPGD
+292 CLIPGD
-298 KDLNED
+298 RELNEE
-304 KLMHLLEA
+304 KLRTLLQA
-312 KEVILAEPNEVEE
+312 KEVVLADKEDVERI
-325 VTHARVGF
+325 TKAKIGF
-333 AGPVGLSIPIIM
+333 AGPIQLSIPIVM
-345 DQEITHMKNF
+345 DHHVQMMKNF

-367 NVNLNDFKVFKIGDI
+367 NVNLKDFKTKKISDI
-382 KNVKEG
+382 IEVKEG
-388 DTCPKCGHS
+388 DLCPKCGAK

-421 LQYLD
+421 LNYLD
-426 KNNQLKPAVMGCY
+426 QNNQLKPVVMGCY

-445 IMTSVAEQKADDFGI
+445 IMTAVAEQRADEMGI
-460 AWPSNIAPF
+460 AWPVSIAPYQV
-469 EIALVLINEK
+469 ALVLINGK
-479 DEIQKEKADR
+479 DEVQKTVADQ
-489 LYQEIQSFGYDVIYD
+489 LYQIIQSMGFEVLYD
-504 DRKER
+504 DRDER

-524 QITVGKRAFEDIIEI
+524 QITVGKKAQDGMIEI
-539 KKRGGE
+539 KKRGQE
-545 KEEISIHD
+545 KEEITVE
-553 LKSKIE
+553 LLNEKVIE
-559 DYLKED
+559 YLNQ

>member
-1 MLLSKSFFY
+1 MRLKNQFFY

-18 EETKSGNYLVR
+18 EETRSGNYLVR
-29 SGMTK
+29 SGMIK
-34 KVGNGIYLFMPL
+34 KVGTGIYLFMPL
-46 GLRVLKKIEQIIR
+46 GLKVLKKIEQIIR
-59 EEMNQAGAQEVLMPS
+59 EEMNKTGAQELLMPA

-90 GYDMFS
+90 GHDMFS

-164 DVDDESCDV
+164 DVDDEACEA

-185 FNRIGLDYKIVRA
+185 MDRVGLEYKIVRA

-216 IGEDTLVLCSTC
+216 IGEDTLVLCPNC

-236 SECVD
+236 SACIVD
-241 SKTDSIEV
+241 ETESYEE
-249 PKEKELIY
+249 EKELELVH
-257 TPNVGTIEEVSTFLK
+257 TPNAGTIEEVAAFLE
-272 EDTSKFVKTLIY
+272 EDPSQFVKTLIY
-284 QVDGKFVA
+284 QVDGKFYA
-292 CMVPGD
+292 CLIPGD
-298 KDLNED
+298 RELNEE
-304 KLMHLLEA
+304 KLRTLLQA
-312 KEVILAEPNEVEE
+312 KEVVLADKEDVERI
-325 VTHARVGF
+325 TKAKIGF
-333 AGPVGLSIPIIM
+333 AGPIQLSIPIVM
-345 DQEITHMKNF
+345 DHHVQMMKNF

-367 NVNLNDFKVFKIGDI
+367 NVNLKDFKTKKISDI
-382 KNVKEG
+382 IEVKEG
-388 DTCPKCGHS
+388 DLCPKCGAK

-421 LQYLD
+421 LNYLD
-426 KNNQLKPAVMGCY
+426 QNNQLKPVVMGCY

-445 IMTSVAEQKADDFGI
+445 IMTAVAEQRADEMGI
-460 AWPSNIAPF
+460 AWPVSIAPYQV
-469 EIALVLINEK
+469 ALVLINGK
-479 DEIQKEKADR
+479 DEVQRTVADQ
-489 LYQEIQSFGYDVIYD
+489 LYQIIQSMGFEVLYD
-504 DRKER
+504 DRDER

-524 QITVGKRAFEDIIEI
+524 QITVGKKAQDGMIEI
-539 KKRGGE
+539 KKRGQE
-545 KEEISIHD
+545 KEEITVE
-553 LKSKIE
+553 LLNEKVIE
-559 DYLKED
+559 YLNQ

>member
-1 MLLSKSFFY
+1 MRLKNQFFY

-18 EETKSGNYLVR
+18 EETRSGNYLVR
-29 SGMTK
+29 SGMIK
-34 KVGNGIYLFMPL
+34 KVGTGIYLFMPL
-46 GLRVLKKIEQIIR
+46 GLKVLKKIEQIIR
-59 EEMNQAGAQEVLMPS
+59 EEMNKTGAQELLMPA

-90 GYDMFS
+90 GHDMFS

-164 DVDDESCDV
+164 DVDDEACEA

-185 FNRIGLDYKIVRA
+185 MDRVGLEYKIVRA

-216 IGEDTLVLCSTC
+216 IGEDTLVLCPNC

-236 SECVD
+236 SACIVD
-241 SKTDSIEV
+241 ETESYEE
-249 PKEKELIY
+249 EKELELVH
-257 TPNVGTIEEVSTFLK
+257 TPNAGTIEEVAAFLE
-272 EDTSKFVKTLIY
+272 EDPSQFVKTLIY
-284 QVDGKFVA
+284 QVDGKFYA
-292 CMVPGD
+292 CLIPGD
-298 KDLNED
+298 RELNEE
-304 KLMHLLEA
+304 KLRTLLQA
-312 KEVILAEPNEVEE
+312 KEVVLADKEDVERI
-325 VTHARVGF
+325 TKAKIGF
-333 AGPVGLSIPIIM
+333 AGPIQLSIPIVM
-345 DQEITHMKNF
+345 DHHVQMMKNF

-367 NVNLNDFKVFKIGDI
+367 NVNLKDFKTKKIGDI
-382 KNVKEG
+382 IEVKEG
-388 DTCPKCGHS
+388 DLCPKCGAK

-421 LQYLD
+421 LNYLD
-426 KNNQLKPAVMGCY
+426 QNNQLKPVVMGCY

-445 IMTSVAEQKADDFGI
+445 IMTAVAEQRADEMGI
-460 AWPSNIAPF
+460 AWPVSIAPYQV
-469 EIALVLINEK
+469 ALVLINGK
-479 DEIQKEKADR
+479 DEVQRTVADQ
-489 LYQEIQSFGYDVIYD
+489 LYQIIQSMGFEVLYD
-504 DRKER
+504 DRDER

-524 QITVGKRAFEDIIEI
+524 QITVGKKAQDGMIEI
-539 KKRGGE
+539 KKRGHE
-545 KEEISIHD
+545 KEEITVE
-553 LKSKIE
+553 LLNEKVIE
-559 DYLKED
+559 YLNQ

>member
-1 MLLSKSFFY
+1 MRLKNQFFY

-18 EETKSGNYLVR
+18 EETRSGNYLVR
-29 SGMTK
+29 SGMIK
-34 KVGNGIYLFMPL
+34 KVGTGIYLFMPL
-46 GLRVLKKIEQIIR
+46 GLKVLKKIEQIIR
-59 EEMNQAGAQEVLMPS
+59 EEMNKTGAQELLMPA

-90 GYDMFS
+90 GHDMFS

-164 DVDDESCDV
+164 DVDDETCDA

-185 FNRIGLDYKIVRA
+185 MDRVGLEYKIVRA

-216 IGEDTLVLCSTC
+216 IGEDTLVLCPNC

-236 SECVD
+236 SACILDETE
-241 SKTDSIEV
+241 SYEE
-249 PKEKELIY
+249 EKELELVH
-257 TPNVGTIEEVSTFLK
+257 TPNAGTIEEVAAFLE
-272 EDTSKFVKTLIY
+272 EDPSQFVKTLIY
-284 QVDGKFVA
+284 QVDGKFYA
-292 CMVPGD
+292 CLIPGD
-298 KDLNED
+298 RELNEE
-304 KLMHLLEA
+304 KLRTLLQA
-312 KEVILAEPNEVEE
+312 KEVVLADKEDVERI
-325 VTHARVGF
+325 TKAKIGF
-333 AGPVGLSIPIIM
+333 AGPIQLSIPIVM
-345 DQEITHMKNF
+345 DHHVQMMKNF

-367 NVNLNDFKVFKIGDI
+367 NVNLKDFKTKKIGDI
-382 KNVKEG
+382 IEVKEG
-388 DTCPKCGHS
+388 DLCPKCGAK

-421 LQYLD
+421 LNYLD
-426 KNNQLKPAVMGCY
+426 QNNQLKPVVMGCY

-445 IMTSVAEQKADDFGI
+445 IMTAVAEQRADEMGI
-460 AWPSNIAPF
+460 AWPVSIAPYQV
-469 EIALVLINEK
+469 ALVLINGK
-479 DEIQKEKADR
+479 DEVQKTVADQ
-489 LYQEIQSFGYDVIYD
+489 LYQIIQSMGFEVLYD
-504 DRKER
+504 DRDER

-524 QITVGKRAFEDIIEI
+524 QITVGKKAQDGMIEI
-539 KKRGGE
+539 KKRGQE
-545 KEEISIHD
+545 KEEITVE
-553 LKSKIE
+553 LLNEKVIE
-559 DYLKED
+559 YLNQ

>member
-1 MLLSKSFFY
+1 MRLKNQFFY

-18 EETKSGNYLVR
+18 EETRSGNYLVR
-29 SGMTK
+29 SGMIK
-34 KVGNGIYLFMPL
+34 KVGTGIYLFMPL
-46 GLRVLKKIEQIIR
+46 GFKVLKKIEQIIR
-59 EEMNQAGAQEVLMPS
+59 EEMNKTGAQELLMPA

-90 GYDMFS
+90 GHDMFS

-164 DVDDESCDV
+164 DVDDEACEA

-185 FNRIGLDYKIVRA
+185 MERVGLEYKIVRA

-216 IGEDTLVLCSTC
+216 IGEDTLVLCPNC

-236 SECVD
+236 SACIVD
-241 SKTDSIEV
+241 ETESYEE
-249 PKEKELIY
+249 EKELELVH
-257 TPNVGTIEEVSTFLK
+257 TPNAGTIEEVAAFLE
-272 EDTSKFVKTLIY
+272 EDPSQFVKTLIY
-284 QVDGKFVA
+284 QVDGKFYA
-292 CMVPGD
+292 CLIPGD
-298 KDLNED
+298 RELNEE
-304 KLMHLLEA
+304 KLKTLLQA
-312 KEVILAEPNEVEE
+312 KEVVLADKEDVERI
-325 VTHARVGF
+325 TKAKIGF
-333 AGPVGLSIPIIM
+333 AGPIQLSIPIVM
-345 DQEITHMKNF
+345 DHHVQMMKNF

-367 NVNLNDFKVFKIGDI
+367 NVNLKDFKTKKIGDI
-382 KNVKEG
+382 IEVKEG
-388 DTCPKCGHS
+388 DLCPKCGAK

-409 FKLGTKYSESLG
+409 FQLGTKYSESLG
-421 LQYLD
+421 LNYLD
-426 KNNQLKPAVMGCY
+426 QNNQLKPVVMGCY

-445 IMTSVAEQKADDFGI
+445 IMTAVAEQRADEMGI
-460 AWPSNIAPF
+460 AWPVSIAPYQV
-469 EIALVLINEK
+469 ALVLINGK
-479 DEIQKEKADR
+479 DEVQRTVADQ
-489 LYQEIQSFGYDVIYD
+489 LYQIIQSMGFEVLYD
-504 DRKER
+504 DRDER

-524 QITVGKRAFEDIIEI
+524 QITVGKKAQDGMIEI
-539 KKRGGE
+539 KKRGHE
-545 KEEISIHD
+545 KEEITVE
-553 LKSKIE
+553 LLNEKVIE
-559 DYLKED
+559 YLNQ

>member
-1 MLLSKSFFY
+1 MRLKNQFFY

-18 EETKSGNYLVR
+18 EETRSGNYLVR
-29 SGMTK
+29 SGMIK
-34 KVGNGIYLFMPL
+34 KVGTGIYLFMPL
-46 GLRVLKKIEQIIR
+46 GLKVLKKIEQIIR
-59 EEMNQAGAQEVLMPS
+59 EEMNKTGAQELLMPA

-90 GYDMFS
+90 GHDMFS

-164 DVDDESCDV
+164 DVDDEACGA

-185 FNRIGLDYKIVRA
+185 MDRVGLEYKIVRA

-216 IGEDTLVLCSTC
+216 IGEDTLVLCPNC

-236 SECVD
+236 SACIVD
-241 SKTDSIEV
+241 ETESYEE
-249 PKEKELIY
+249 EKELELVH
-257 TPNVGTIEEVSTFLK
+257 TPNAGTIEEVAAFLE
-272 EDTSKFVKTLIY
+272 EDPSQFVKTLIY
-284 QVDGKFVA
+284 QVDGKFYA
-292 CMVPGD
+292 CLIPGD
-298 KDLNED
+298 RELNEE
-304 KLMHLLEA
+304 KLKTLLQA
-312 KEVILAEPNEVEE
+312 KEVVLADKEDVERI
-325 VTHARVGF
+325 TKAKIGF
-333 AGPVGLSIPIIM
+333 AGPIQLSIPIVM
-345 DQEITHMKNF
+345 DHHVQMMKNF

-367 NVNLNDFKVFKIGDI
+367 NVNLKDFKTKKIGDI
-382 KNVKEG
+382 IEVKEG
-388 DTCPKCGHS
+388 DLCPKCGAK

-421 LQYLD
+421 LNYLD
-426 KNNQLKPAVMGCY
+426 QNNQLKPVVMGCY

-445 IMTSVAEQKADDFGI
+445 IMTAVAEQRADEMGI
-460 AWPSNIAPF
+460 AWPVSIAPYQV
-469 EIALVLINEK
+469 ALVLINGK
-479 DEIQKEKADR
+479 DEVQKTVADQ
-489 LYQEIQSFGYDVIYD
+489 LYQIIQSMGFEVLYD
-504 DRKER
+504 DRDER

-524 QITVGKRAFEDIIEI
+524 QITVGKKAQDGMIEI
-539 KKRGGE
+539 KKRGQE
-545 KEEISIHD
+545 KEEITVE
-553 LKSKIE
+553 LLNEKVIE
-559 DYLKED
+559 YLNQ

>member
-1 MLLSKSFFY
+1 MRLKNQFFY

-18 EETKSGNYLVR
+18 EETRSGNYLVR
-29 SGMTK
+29 SGMIK
-34 KVGNGIYLFMPL
+34 KVGTGIYLFMPL
-46 GLRVLKKIEQIIR
+46 GFKVLKKIEQIIR
-59 EEMNQAGAQEVLMPS
+59 EEMNKTGAQELLMPA

-90 GYDMFS
+90 GHDMFS

-164 DVDDESCDV
+164 DVDDEACGA

-185 FNRIGLDYKIVRA
+185 MDRVGLEYKIVRA

-216 IGEDTLVLCSTC
+216 IGEDTLVLCPNC

-236 SECVD
+236 SACIVD
-241 SKTDSIEV
+241 ETESYEE
-249 PKEKELIY
+249 EKELELVH
-257 TPNVGTIEEVSTFLK
+257 TPNAGTIEEVAAFLE
-272 EDTSKFVKTLIY
+272 EDPSQFVKTLIY
-284 QVDGKFVA
+284 QVDGKFYA
-292 CMVPGD
+292 CLIPGD
-298 KDLNED
+298 RELNEE
-304 KLMHLLEA
+304 KLKTLLQA
-312 KEVILAEPNEVEE
+312 KEVVLADKEDVERI
-325 VTHARVGF
+325 TKAKIGF
-333 AGPVGLSIPIIM
+333 AGPIQLSIPIVM
-345 DQEITHMKNF
+345 DHHVQMMKNF

-367 NVNLNDFKVFKIGDI
+367 NVNLKDFKTKKIGDI
-382 KNVKEG
+382 IEVKEG
-388 DTCPKCGHS
+388 DLCPKCGAK

-421 LQYLD
+421 LNYLD
-426 KNNQLKPAVMGCY
+426 QNNQLKPVVMGCY

-445 IMTSVAEQKADDFGI
+445 IMTAVAEQRADEMGI
-460 AWPSNIAPF
+460 AWPVSIAPYQV
-469 EIALVLINEK
+469 ALVLINGK
-479 DEIQKEKADR
+479 DEVQKTVADQ
-489 LYQEIQSFGYDVIYD
+489 LYQIIQSMGFEVLYD
-504 DRKER
+504 DRDER

-524 QITVGKRAFEDIIEI
+524 QITVGKKAQDGMIEI
-539 KKRGGE
+539 KKRGQE
-545 KEEISIHD
+545 KEEITVE
-553 LKSKIE
+553 LLNEKVIE
-559 DYLKED
+559 YLNQ

>member
-1 MLLSKSFFY
+1 MRLKNQFFY

-18 EETKSGNYLVR
+18 EETRSGNYLVR
-29 SGMTK
+29 SGMIK
-34 KVGNGIYLFMPL
+34 KVGTGIYLFMPL
-46 GLRVLKKIEQIIR
+46 GLKVLKKIEQIIR
-59 EEMNQAGAQEVLMPS
+59 EEMNKTGAQELLMPA

-90 GYDMFS
+90 GHDMFS

-164 DVDDESCDV
+164 DVDDEACEA

-185 FNRIGLDYKIVRA
+185 MDRVGLEYKIVRA

-216 IGEDTLVLCSTC
+216 IGEDTLVLCPNC

-236 SECVD
+236 SACIVD
-241 SKTDSIEV
+241 ETESYEE
-249 PKEKELIY
+249 EKELELVH
-257 TPNVGTIEEVSTFLK
+257 TPNAGTIGEVAALLEEDPSQ
-272 EDTSKFVKTLIY
+272 FVKTLIY
-284 QVDGKFVA
+284 QVDGKFYA
-292 CMVPGD
+292 CLIPGD
-298 KDLNED
+298 RELNEE
-304 KLMHLLEA
+304 KLKTLLQA
-312 KEVILAEPNEVEE
+312 KEVVLADKEDVERI
-325 VTHARVGF
+325 TKAKIGF
-333 AGPVGLSIPIIM
+333 AGPIQLSIPIVM
-345 DQEITHMKNF
+345 DHHVQMMKNF

-367 NVNLNDFKVFKIGDI
+367 NVNLKDFKTKKIGDI
-382 KNVKEG
+382 IEVKEG
-388 DTCPKCGHS
+388 DLCPKCGAK

-421 LQYLD
+421 LNYLD
-426 KNNQLKPAVMGCY
+426 QNNQLKPVVMGCY

-445 IMTSVAEQKADDFGI
+445 IMTAVAEQRADEMGI
-460 AWPSNIAPF
+460 AWPVSIAPYQV
-469 EIALVLINEK
+469 ALVLINEK
-479 DEIQKEKADR
+479 DEVQRTVADQ
-489 LYQEIQSFGYDVIYD
+489 LYQIIQSMGFEVLYD
-504 DRKER
+504 DRDER

-524 QITVGKRAFEDIIEI
+524 QITVGKKAQDGMIEI
-539 KKRGGE
+539 KKRGHE
-545 KEEISIHD
+545 KEEITVE
-553 LKSKIE
+553 LLNEKVIE
-559 DYLKED
+559 YLNQ

>member
-1 MLLSKSFFY
+1 MRLKNQFFY

-18 EETKSGNYLVR
+18 EETRSGNYLVR
-29 SGMTK
+29 SGMIK
-34 KVGNGIYLFMPL
+34 KVGTGIYLFMPL
-46 GLRVLKKIEQIIR
+46 GFKVLKKIEQIIR
-59 EEMNQAGAQEVLMPS
+59 EEMNKTGAQELLMPA

-90 GYDMFS
+90 GHDMFS

-164 DVDDESCDV
+164 DVDDEACEA

-185 FNRIGLDYKIVRA
+185 MDRVGLEYKIVRA

-216 IGEDTLVLCSTC
+216 IGEDTLVLCPNC

-236 SECVD
+236 SACIVD
-241 SKTDSIEV
+241 ETESYEE
-249 PKEKELIY
+249 EKELELVH
-257 TPNVGTIEEVSTFLK
+257 TPNAGTIEEVAAFLE
-272 EDTSKFVKTLIY
+272 EDPSQFVKTLIY
-284 QVDGKFVA
+284 QVDGKFYA
-292 CMVPGD
+292 CLIPGD
-298 KDLNED
+298 RELNEE
-304 KLMHLLEA
+304 KLRTLLQA
-312 KEVILAEPNEVEE
+312 KEVVLADKEDVERI
-325 VTHARVGF
+325 TKAKIGF
-333 AGPVGLSIPIIM
+333 AGPIQLSIPIVM
-345 DQEITHMKNF
+345 DHHVQMMKNF

-367 NVNLNDFKVFKIGDI
+367 NVNLKDFKTKKIGDI
-382 KNVKEG
+382 IEVKEG
-388 DTCPKCGHS
+388 DLCPKCGAK

-421 LQYLD
+421 LNYLD
-426 KNNQLKPAVMGCY
+426 QNNQLKPVVMGCY

-445 IMTSVAEQKADDFGI
+445 IMTAVAEQRADEMGI
-460 AWPSNIAPF
+460 AWPVSIAPYQV
-469 EIALVLINEK
+469 ALVLINGK
-479 DEIQKEKADR
+479 DEVQKTVADQ
-489 LYQEIQSFGYDVIYD
+489 LYQIIQSMGFEVLYD
-504 DRKER
+504 DRDER

-524 QITVGKRAFEDIIEI
+524 QITVGKKAQDGMIEI
-539 KKRGGE
+539 KKRGQE
-545 KEEISIHD
+545 KEEITVE
-553 LKSKIE
+553 LLNEKVIE
-559 DYLKED
+559 YLNQ

>member
-1 MLLSKSFFY
+1 MRLKNQFFY

-18 EETKSGNYLVR
+18 EETRSGNYLVR
-29 SGMTK
+29 SGMIK
-34 KVGNGIYLFMPL
+34 KVGTGIYLFMPL
-46 GLRVLKKIEQIIR
+46 GFKVLKKIEQIIR
-59 EEMNQAGAQEVLMPS
+59 EEMNKTGAQELLMPA

-90 GYDMFS
+90 GHDMFS

-164 DVDDESCDV
+164 DVDDETCEA

-185 FNRIGLDYKIVRA
+185 MDRVGLEYKIVRA

-216 IGEDTLVLCSTC
+216 IGEDTLVLCPNC

-236 SECVD
+236 SACIVD
-241 SKTDSIEV
+241 ETESYEE
-249 PKEKELIY
+249 EKELELVH
-257 TPNVGTIEEVSTFLK
+257 TPNAGTIEEVASLLE
-272 EDTSKFVKTLIY
+272 EDPSQFVKTLIY
-284 QVDGKFVA
+284 QVDGKFYA
-292 CMVPGD
+292 CLIPGD
-298 KDLNED
+298 RELNEE
-304 KLMHLLEA
+304 KLRTLLQA
-312 KEVILAEPNEVEE
+312 KEVVLADKEDVERI
-325 VTHARVGF
+325 TKAKIGF
-333 AGPVGLSIPIIM
+333 AGPIQLSIPIVM
-345 DQEITHMKNF
+345 DHHVQMMKNF

-367 NVNLNDFKVFKIGDI
+367 NVNLKDFKTKKISDI
-382 KNVKEG
+382 IEVKEG
-388 DTCPKCGHS
+388 DLCPKCGAK

-421 LQYLD
+421 LNYLD
-426 KNNQLKPAVMGCY
+426 QNNQLKPVVMGCY

-445 IMTSVAEQKADDFGI
+445 IMTAVAEQRADEMGI
-460 AWPSNIAPF
+460 AWPVSIAPYQV
-469 EIALVLINEK
+469 ALVLINGK
-479 DEIQKEKADR
+479 DEVQRTVADQ
-489 LYQEIQSFGYDVIYD
+489 LYQIIQSMGFEVLYD
-504 DRKER
+504 DRDER

-524 QITVGKRAFEDIIEI
+524 QITVGKKAQDGMIEI
-539 KKRGGE
+539 KKRGHE
-545 KEEISIHD
+545 KEEITVE
-553 LKSKIE
+553 LLNEKVIE
-559 DYLKED
+559 YLNQ

>member
-1 MLLSKSFFY
+1 MRLRNQFFY

-18 EETKSGNYLVR
+18 EETRSGNYLVR
-29 SGMTK
+29 SGMIK
-34 KVGNGIYLFMPL
+34 KVGTGIYLFMPL
-46 GLRVLKKIEQIIR
+46 GLKVLKKIEQIIR
-59 EEMNQAGAQEVLMPS
+59 EEMNKTGAQELLMPA

-90 GYDMFS
+90 GHDMFS

-164 DVDDESCDV
+164 DVDDETCEA

-185 FNRIGLDYKIVRA
+185 MDRVGLEYKIVRA

-216 IGEDTLVLCSTC
+216 IGEDTLVLCPNC

-236 SECVD
+236 SACIVD
-241 SKTDSIEV
+241 ETESYEE
-249 PKEKELIY
+249 EKELELVH
-257 TPNVGTIEEVSTFLK
+257 TPNAGTIEEVAAFLE
-272 EDTSKFVKTLIY
+272 EDPSQFVKTLIY
-284 QVDGKFVA
+284 QVDGKFYA
-292 CMVPGD
+292 CLIPGD
-298 KDLNED
+298 RELNEE
-304 KLMHLLEA
+304 KLRTLLQA
-312 KEVILAEPNEVEE
+312 KEVVLADKEDVERI
-325 VTHARVGF
+325 TKAKIGF
-333 AGPVGLSIPIIM
+333 AGPIQLSIPIVM
-345 DQEITHMKNF
+345 DHHVQMMKNF

-367 NVNLNDFKVFKIGDI
+367 NVNLKDFKTKKIGDI
-382 KNVKEG
+382 IEVKEG
-388 DTCPKCGHS
+388 DLCPKCGAK

-421 LQYLD
+421 LNYLD
-426 KNNQLKPAVMGCY
+426 QNNQLKPVVMGCY

-445 IMTSVAEQKADDFGI
+445 IMTAVAEQRADEMGI
-460 AWPSNIAPF
+460 AWPVSIAPYQV
-469 EIALVLINEK
+469 ALVLINGK
-479 DEIQKEKADR
+479 DEVQKTVADQ
-489 LYQEIQSFGYDVIYD
+489 LYQIIQSMGFEVLYD
-504 DRKER
+504 DRDER

-524 QITVGKRAFEDIIEI
+524 QITVGKKAQDGMIEI
-539 KKRGGE
+539 KKRGQE
-545 KEEISIHD
+545 KEEITVE
-553 LKSKIE
+553 LLNEKVIE
-559 DYLKED
+559 YLNQ

>member
-1 MLLSKSFFY
+1 MRLKNQFFY

-18 EETKSGNYLVR
+18 EETRSGNYLVR
-29 SGMTK
+29 SGMIK
-34 KVGNGIYLFMPL
+34 KVGTGIYLFMPL
-46 GLRVLKKIEQIIR
+46 GLKVLKKIEQIIR
-59 EEMNQAGAQEVLMPS
+59 EEMNKTGAQELLMPA

-90 GYDMFS
+90 GHDMFS

-164 DVDDESCDV
+164 DVDDEACEA

-185 FNRIGLDYKIVRA
+185 MERVGLEYKIVRA

-216 IGEDTLVLCSTC
+216 IGEDTLVLCPNC

-236 SECVD
+236 SACIVD
-241 SKTDSIEV
+241 ETESYEE
-249 PKEKELIY
+249 EKELELVH
-257 TPNVGTIEEVSTFLK
+257 TPNAGTIEEVAAFLE
-272 EDTSKFVKTLIY
+272 EDPSQFVKTLIY
-284 QVDGKFVA
+284 QVDGKFYA
-292 CMVPGD
+292 CLIPGD
-298 KDLNED
+298 RELNEE
-304 KLMHLLEA
+304 KLRTLLQA
-312 KEVILAEPNEVEE
+312 KEVVLADKEDVERI
-325 VTHARVGF
+325 TKAKIGF
-333 AGPVGLSIPIIM
+333 AGPIQLSIPIVM
-345 DQEITHMKNF
+345 DHHVQMMKNF

-367 NVNLNDFKVFKIGDI
+367 NVNLKDFKTKKIGDI
-382 KNVKEG
+382 IEVKEG
-388 DTCPKCGHS
+388 DLCPKCGAK

-421 LQYLD
+421 LNYLD
-426 KNNQLKPAVMGCY
+426 QNNQLKPVVMGCY

-445 IMTSVAEQKADDFGI
+445 IMTAVAEQRADEMGI
-460 AWPSNIAPF
+460 AWPVSIAPYQV
-469 EIALVLINEK
+469 ALVLINGK
-479 DEIQKEKADR
+479 DEVQKTVADQ
-489 LYQEIQSFGYDVIYD
+489 LYQIIQSMGFEVLYD
-504 DRKER
+504 DRDER

-524 QITVGKRAFEDIIEI
+524 QITVGKKAQDGMIEI
-539 KKRGGE
+539 KKRGHE
-545 KEEISIHD
+545 KEEITVE
-553 LKSKIE
+553 LLNEKVIE
-559 DYLKED
+559 YLNQ

>member
-1 MLLSKSFFY
+1 MRLKNQFFY

-18 EETKSGNYLVR
+18 EETRSGNYLVR
-29 SGMTK
+29 SGMIK
-34 KVGNGIYLFMPL
+34 KVGTGIYLFMPL
-46 GLRVLKKIEQIIR
+46 GLKVLKKIEQIIR
-59 EEMNQAGAQEVLMPS
+59 EEMNKTGAQELLMPA

-90 GYDMFS
+90 GHDMFS

-164 DVDDESCDV
+164 DVDDETCEA

-185 FNRIGLDYKIVRA
+185 MDRVGLEYKIVRA

-216 IGEDTLVLCSTC
+216 IGEDTLVLCPNC

-236 SECVD
+236 SACIVD
-241 SKTDSIEV
+241 ETESYEE
-249 PKEKELIY
+249 EKELELVH
-257 TPNVGTIEEVSTFLK
+257 TPNAGTIEEVAAFLE
-272 EDTSKFVKTLIY
+272 EDPSQFVKTLIY
-284 QVDGKFVA
+284 QVDGKFYA
-292 CMVPGD
+292 CLIPGD
-298 KDLNED
+298 RELNEE
-304 KLMHLLEA
+304 KLRTLLQA
-312 KEVILAEPNEVEE
+312 KEVVLADKEDVERI
-325 VTHARVGF
+325 TKAKIGF
-333 AGPVGLSIPIIM
+333 AGPIQLSIPIVM
-345 DQEITHMKNF
+345 DHHVQMMKNF

-367 NVNLNDFKVFKIGDI
+367 NVNLKDFKTKKIGDI
-382 KNVKEG
+382 IEVKEG
-388 DTCPKCGHS
+388 DLCPKCGAK

-421 LQYLD
+421 LNYLD
-426 KNNQLKPAVMGCY
+426 QNNQLKPVVMGCY

-445 IMTSVAEQKADDFGI
+445 IMTAVAEQRADEMGI
-460 AWPSNIAPF
+460 AWPVSIAPYQV
-469 EIALVLINEK
+469 ALVLINGK
-479 DEIQKEKADR
+479 DEVQRTVADQ
-489 LYQEIQSFGYDVIYD
+489 LYQIIQSMGFEVLYD
-504 DRKER
+504 DRDER

-524 QITVGKRAFEDIIEI
+524 QITVGKKAQDGMIEI
-539 KKRGGE
+539 KKRGHE
-545 KEEISIHD
+545 KEEITVE
-553 LKSKIE
+553 LLNEKVIE
-559 DYLKED
+559 YLNQ

>member
-1 MLLSKSFFY
+1 MRLKNQFFY

-18 EETKSGNYLVR
+18 EETRSGNYLVR
-29 SGMTK
+29 SGMIK
-34 KVGNGIYLFMPL
+34 KVGTGIYLFMPL
-46 GLRVLKKIEQIIR
+46 GLKVLKKIEQIIR
-59 EEMNQAGAQEVLMPS
+59 EEMNKTGAQELLMPA

-90 GYDMFS
+90 GHDMFS

-164 DVDDESCDV
+164 DVDDEACEA

-185 FNRIGLDYKIVRA
+185 MDRVGLEYKIVRA

-216 IGEDTLVLCSTC
+216 IGEDTLVLCPNC

-236 SECVD
+236 SACIVD
-241 SKTDSIEV
+241 ETESYEE
-249 PKEKELIY
+249 EKELELVH
-257 TPNVGTIEEVSTFLK
+257 TPNAGTIKEVAAFLEEDPSQ
-272 EDTSKFVKTLIY
+272 FVKTLIY
-284 QVDGKFVA
+284 QVDGKFYA
-292 CMVPGD
+292 CLIPGD
-298 KDLNED
+298 RELNEE
-304 KLMHLLEA
+304 KLRTLLQA
-312 KEVILAEPNEVEE
+312 KEVVLADKEDVERI
-325 VTHARVGF
+325 TKAKIGF
-333 AGPVGLSIPIIM
+333 AGPIQLSIPIVM
-345 DQEITHMKNF
+345 DHHVQMMKNF

-367 NVNLNDFKVFKIGDI
+367 NVNLKDFKTKKISDI
-382 KNVKEG
+382 IEVKEG
-388 DTCPKCGHS
+388 DLCPKCGAK

-421 LQYLD
+421 LNYLD
-426 KNNQLKPAVMGCY
+426 QNNQLKPVVMGCY

-445 IMTSVAEQKADDFGI
+445 IMTAVAEQRADEMGI
-460 AWPSNIAPF
+460 AWPVSIAPYQV
-469 EIALVLINEK
+469 ALVLINGK
-479 DEIQKEKADR
+479 DEVQKTVADQ
-489 LYQEIQSFGYDVIYD
+489 LYQIIQSMGFEVLYD
-504 DRKER
+504 DRDER

-524 QITVGKRAFEDIIEI
+524 QITVGKKAQDGMIEI
-539 KKRGGE
+539 KKRGQE
-545 KEEISIHD
+545 KEEITVE
-553 LKSKIE
+553 LLNEKVIE
-559 DYLKED
+559 YLNQ